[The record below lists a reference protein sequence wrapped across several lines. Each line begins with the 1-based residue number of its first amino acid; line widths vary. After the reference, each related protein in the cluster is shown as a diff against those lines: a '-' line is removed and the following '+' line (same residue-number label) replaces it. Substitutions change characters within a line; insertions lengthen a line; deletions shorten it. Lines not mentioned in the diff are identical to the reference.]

1 MKFLFI
7 LLLFLNVFFEN
18 FVINDVFKEVIAKL
32 HNGLCYNNLSCQ
44 APPPP
49 KFWFFVTPP
58 AALEID
64 FSVKPQNIKVF
75 HPSPSPHLIF

>member
-49 KFWFFVTPP
+49 LNLQTVQALPFLGNPP
-58 AALEID
+58 
-64 FSVKPQNIKVF
+64 
-75 HPSPSPHLIF
+75 

>member
-32 HNGLCYNNLSCQ
+32 HNGLCYNYNNLSCQ
-44 APPPP
+44 APPPLS
-49 KFWFFVTPP
+49 FGF
-58 AALEID
+58 L
-64 FSVKPQNIKVF
+64 
-75 HPSPSPHLIF
+75 

>member
-44 APPPP
+44 APPP
-49 KFWFFVTPP
+49 
-58 AALEID
+58 
-64 FSVKPQNIKVF
+64 
-75 HPSPSPHLIF
+75 